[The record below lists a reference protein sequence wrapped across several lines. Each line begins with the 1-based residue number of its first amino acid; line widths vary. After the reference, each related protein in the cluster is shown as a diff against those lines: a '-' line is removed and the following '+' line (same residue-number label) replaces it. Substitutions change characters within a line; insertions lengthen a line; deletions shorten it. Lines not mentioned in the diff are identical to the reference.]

1 MLRRLP
7 VVAVLALLGLMA
19 GDRALDPVRAAD
31 KDTKA
36 DQAGFVHAVILYMKS
51 DAPAGEMEAAIK
63 DAHELLSQIPSVREI
78 RCGPRS
84 EKDTP
89 RFASK
94 DYQLG
99 LLVLFDDA
107 DGLKTYLDHPL
118 HAKFVERHEKNFDKV
133 VVYDFT
139 DQKK

>member
-1 MLRRLP
+1 MLRRLLLL
-7 VVAVLALLGLMA
+7 AVLALLGLVLS
-19 GDRALDPVRAAD
+19 DRALDPARAAD
-31 KDTKA
+31 KDAKA
-36 DQAGFVHAVILYMKS
+36 DRAGFVHAVILYMKS

-63 DAHELLSQIPSVREI
+63 DAHEVLTQIPSVREV

-89 RFASK
+89 KFARR

-107 DGLKTYLDHPL
+107 DGLKTYLEHPQ
-118 HAKFVERHEKNFDKV
+118 HAKFVERHEKYFDNV